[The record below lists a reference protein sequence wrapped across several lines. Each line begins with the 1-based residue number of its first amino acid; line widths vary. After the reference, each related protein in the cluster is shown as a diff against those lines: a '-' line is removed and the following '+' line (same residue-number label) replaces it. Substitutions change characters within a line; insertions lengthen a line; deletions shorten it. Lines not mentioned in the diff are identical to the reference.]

1 MGDGA
6 LWVIEDNRNNGKNGK
21 NGNNRKNRRLCATTS
36 L

>member
-6 LWVIEDNRNNGKNGK
+6 LWVIEDNRNNGKNG
-21 NGNNRKNRRLCATTS
+21 NNRKNRRLCATTS